1 MKTRR
6 SFQRPSGERPYRK
19 LFVLATEGRRTE
31 PEYFSIFNDD
41 DCTVHIECI
50 RSGSKSSPAQVLKRM
65 ARRLEEKGLKKT
77 DEAWL
82 VVDTDKWTD
91 LQLFHLHSW
100 SLEKENR
107 GLAVS
112 NPGFEYWLLLHF
124 DEGARID
131 GMQCCLDRLRQH
143 LPDYDKSIGI
153 RSFPRELIEKAVER
167 AKKRDAPPC
176 EDWPRNPGA
185 TTVYRLV
192 ANILKAMGR
201 DACP

>member
-50 RSGSKSSPAQVLKRM
+50 RSGSKSSPAHVLKRM
-65 ARRLEEKGLKKT
+65 ERRLKEKGLKKT

-91 LQLFHLHSW
+91 VQLSCLHSW
-100 SLEKENR
+100 SLEKEKTYR

-124 DEGARID
+124 DEGSKID
-131 GMQCCLDRLRQH
+131 GMQCCLDRLKHH
-143 LPDYDKSIGI
+143 LPDYDKGIGI
-153 RSFPRELIEKAVER
+153 RSFPRELIERAVER
-167 AKKRDAPPC
+167 ARKRDAPPC

-192 ANILKAMGR
+192 ANILKGHR
-201 DACP
+201 